1 MNIIEINKRIK
12 QRPPFQMVER
22 VLEIVPGESVKTL
35 KKDDNL
41 DREKAFVETMS
52 SEARYQQEMMQQKRE
67 QRYEKMIEEAGPV
80 ESPMS
85 RK

>member
-1 MNIIEINKRIK
+1 MNDNMNLDINN
-12 QRPPFQMVER
+12 MN
-22 VLEIVPGESVKTL
+22 LEELEQLKKDLSVKTL